1 MLRYNGKYIDKGA
14 FMQVNNANHSSVQQD
29 DAAKAQKQQDMQVQ
43 REQAKQ
49 ALDDQRRVQEAA
61 KITGVGQH
69 LDITS

>member
-1 MLRYNGKYIDKGA
+1 
-14 FMQVNNANHSSVQQD
+14 MQVNNTSHTNVQQD
-29 DAAKAQKQQDMQVQ
+29 DAAKAQKQQEMQAQ

-49 ALDDQRRVQEAA
+49 ALEDQRRIEEAA